1 MCFRIL
7 WRVVVLLL
15 GGYDGKGLAYPV
27 QFSSFLAD
35 MQIGGKKKSFE
46 CSEVTCNPILHII
59 ARVRCYGVLLSTEL
73 SRTATALWIEGWSYF
88 IWFRELPRI
97 IHHFRMSLMQHQSQH
112 MNPNARQPHQP
123 EALSVDLLICTKIQR
138 LSMSSSEAV
147 PSTDILKCMCFQS
160 KLLFISLFLSHLSV
174 DG

>member
-1 MCFRIL
+1 MFQNI
-7 WRVVVLLL
+7 V
-15 GGYDGKGLAYPV
+15 GGGCSIAWGIWWKRASISCTIFKFP
-27 QFSSFLAD
+27 SRHANTW
-35 MQIGGKKKSFE
+35 KKKSFE

-59 ARVRCYGVLLSTEL
+59 ARVRCYGVLLYTEL
-73 SRTATALWIEGWSYF
+73 SRTATVLWIEGWSYF

-160 KLLFISLFLSHLSV
+160 NFLFLCF
-174 DG
+174 